1 MRFTIYYHKYI
12 YNCQIYLKFMEIEII
27 CIGKIKESYM
37 KSAIDTYIQR
47 LRPYCKLKITEIKDS
62 NKETESKKIL
72 EAIGKRQN
80 SKIVALS
87 EDGEQFSSVTFS
99 NKFKNPE
106 KNVVFIIGGADG
118 FSEEVK
124 QKSDEVISL
133 SGMTFLHDM
142 ARLFLIE
149 QIYRA
154 HKILKGEPYHK

>member
-1 MRFTIYYHKYI
+1 MK
-12 YNCQIYLKFMEIEII
+12 IEII
-27 CIGKIKESYM
+27 CIGKIKEDYM

-47 LRPYCKLKITEIKDS
+47 LRPYCKLEIIEVKDS
-62 NKETESKKIL
+62 DKEKESKRIL
-72 EAIGKRQN
+72 EAIEKRAN
-80 SKIVALS
+80 SYIIALS

-99 NKFKNPE
+99 NKFKNLE
-106 KNVVFIIGGADG
+106 QDIVFIIGGAEG

-124 QKSDEVISL
+124 KKSNEVLSL

-142 ARLFLIE
+142 ARLFLVE

>member
-1 MRFTIYYHKYI
+1 MK
-12 YNCQIYLKFMEIEII
+12 IEII
-27 CIGKIKESYM
+27 CIGKIKEDYM

-47 LRPYCKLKITEIKDS
+47 LRPYCKLEIIEVKDS
-62 NKETESKKIL
+62 DKEKESKRIM
-72 EAIGKRQN
+72 EAIEKRAN
-80 SKIVALS
+80 SYIIALS

-99 NKFKNPE
+99 NKFKNLE
-106 KNVVFIIGGADG
+106 QDIVFIIGGAEG

-124 QKSDEVISL
+124 KKSNEVLSL

-142 ARLFLIE
+142 ARLFLVE